1 MRGLIKNIVRFILFV
16 FFQVFVL
23 DKVLLHQM
31 LTPYLY
37 LLFILWLPFKINRT
51 VLMLVGFFLGYT
63 IDSFR
68 HQPGFHA
75 AACLLIAYTRPF
87 VINLL
92 ISQQG
97 AESNYDEPS
106 IKSMGG
112 MSPYLI
118 YIGILILLHNSWLIL
133 LESWQF
139 ADAGYFFLKTI
150 LSSVLCFLLI
160 VVTEMIFSRN
170 QKFKTNTV

>member
-1 MRGLIKNIVRFILFV
+1 MILV

-37 LLFILWLPFKINRT
+37 LIFILWLPFKINRT
-51 VLMLVGFFLGYT
+51 LLMLVGFFLGYT

-75 AACLLIAYTRPF
+75 AACVLIAYFRPF
-87 VINLL
+87 IINLL

-106 IKSMGG
+106 VKSMGG
-112 MSPYLI
+112 ITPYLI
-118 YIGILILLHNSWLIL
+118 YISILVLLHNAWLIL

-139 ADAGYFFLKTI
+139 ADAGYFFIKTLLSSI
-150 LSSVLCFLLI
+150 LSFLLI
-160 VVTEMIFSRN
+160 VITEMIFSRN
-170 QKFKTNTV
+170 QKFKTNTI